1 MECDRPKGVVA
12 EAEAEAEAGAGVG
25 AIGARTT
32 MRVVGVR
39 GLVGVPW

>member
-1 MECDRPKGVVA
+1 MECDRPKGVV
-12 EAEAEAEAGAGVG
+12 AEAEAEAGAGVG